1 MMENLETSTTLS
13 FHAYDVTGSF
23 SVNAADIQGAL
34 PVGAVASSVAAM
46 MHLPENVPYALRDDF
61 SSEYLDNSMP
71 IGDAI
76 KSGARLTITPKTHL
90 G

>member
-1 MMENLETSTTLS
+1 MMENLEASTTLS

-23 SVNAADIQGAL
+23 SVNATDIQGAL
-34 PVGAVASSVAAM
+34 PVSTVATTVATM
-46 MHLPENVPYALRDDF
+46 MHLPENVPYALRDDR
-61 SSEYLDNSMP
+61 SSMYLDDSMP

-76 KSGARLTITPKTHL
+76 KSGATLTITPKTHL